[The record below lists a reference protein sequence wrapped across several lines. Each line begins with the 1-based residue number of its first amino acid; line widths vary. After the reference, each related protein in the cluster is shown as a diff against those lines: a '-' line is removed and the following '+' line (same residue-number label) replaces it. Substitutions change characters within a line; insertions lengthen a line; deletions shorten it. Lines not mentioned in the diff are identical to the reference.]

1 MKVEIYN
8 EDLRDLLSVV
18 SAPTNQSASDK
29 EKSKLKISNLQG
41 FVTIAGLTAVELNTH
56 DLRGGMRQLEGLLDK
71 ASKSRMTAC
80 TAMNEHSS
88 RSHAL
93 FMLDI
98 VAKHSDGVTFLRG
111 GLRLCDLA
119 GSERLDRTGT
129 LNDATRLKET
139 VNINKS
145 LSCLADVFVSLG
157 NKAAHIPYRNSKL
170 TMVLQDCLS
179 GDGKALMFVNVSPT
193 TNSAQETLCS
203 LRFASQV
210 FPANFT
216 VLLIFLKYY
225 YPMLSCNY
233 SK

>member
-1 MKVEIYN
+1 
-8 EDLRDLLSVV
+8 
-18 SAPTNQSASDK
+18 
-29 EKSKLKISNLQG
+29 
-41 FVTIAGLTAVELNTH
+41 
-56 DLRGGMRQLEGLLDK
+56 MRQLEGLLDK
-71 ASKSRMTAC
+71 AGRARMTAS

-98 VAKHSDGVTFLRG
+98 GATHSDGVTYLRG

-129 LNDATRLKET
+129 ASDATRLKET

-157 NKAAHIPYRNSKL
+157 NKAPHIPYRNSKL

-193 TNSAQETLCS
+193 SNSSQETLCS

-210 FPANFT
+210 GDCIAAGDFFRFSWSEFDINCRNNNSI
-216 VLLIFLKYY
+216 LIFSIRYRLIKSSSAR
-225 YPMLSCNY
+225 PTNASTRSPSSCNRNCNL
-233 SK
+233 SLWHLSRRLLSLLAGSLRVGPSG

>member
-1 MKVEIYN
+1 
-8 EDLRDLLSVV
+8 
-18 SAPTNQSASDK
+18 
-29 EKSKLKISNLQG
+29 
-41 FVTIAGLTAVELNTH
+41 VTIAGLTSVEMNTE
-56 DLRGGMRQLEGLLDK
+56 DMRGGLRQLEGLLDK
-71 ASKSRMTAC
+71 AGRARMTAS

-98 VAKHSDGVTFLRG
+98 GATHSDGVTFLRG

-129 LNDATRLKET
+129 ASDATRLKET

-157 NKAAHIPYRNSKL
+157 NKAPHIPYRNSKL

-193 TNSAQETLCS
+193 SNSSQETLCS

-210 FPANFT
+210 GDCIAAGNFFS
-216 VLLIFLKYY
+216 FL
-225 YPMLSCNY
+225 
-233 SK
+233 